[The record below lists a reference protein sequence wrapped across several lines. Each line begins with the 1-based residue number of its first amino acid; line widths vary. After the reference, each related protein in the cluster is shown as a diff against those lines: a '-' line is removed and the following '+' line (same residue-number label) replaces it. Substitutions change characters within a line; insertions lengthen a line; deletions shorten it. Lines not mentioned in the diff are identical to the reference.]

1 MEFKM
6 KKIMTGILIAYSA
19 LSFASYEEHFPQYF
33 EYCTGTQLKYQKEYF
48 NGAQG
53 GPGGHGFMYVHGL
66 CKDQDQ
72 SYPQVKPCD
81 ESSDHQGVGISLDSD
96 YTNVAWVAVP
106 ARDLMISGDRARK
119 VIGKND
125 IEHVLKRSVEL
136 KIFQNVKMKPA
147 AVTKEGFGTVAHERA
162 AALFSIG
169 TDIAV
174 AWARDLRCVKIPVTK
189 KAIASAAVYLN
200 KVNDSYYKG
209 NKSYEWSMISNN
221 CTHLA
226 INTSAAMGMNKFIKV
241 DKALPVQLLNLAIP
255 ANAFMM
261 YADRILKKSVS
272 AKNILQSDVYQ
283 QFGYYPVQVGSL
295 LVREPVFP
303 SSEIFK
309 TNELNGVSLPRK
321 NILKM
326 FTTLKNYDRKFV
338 PENTD
343 LKVNS
348 ERWAV
353 RYSRMRGKQKVSAEL
368 NYVEA
373 QLEKAMELAK

>member
-1 MEFKM
+1 
-6 KKIMTGILIAYSA
+6 MTTILMTFSA
-19 LSFASYEEHFPQYF
+19 VSFASYEEHFPQYF

-53 GPGGHGFMYVHGL
+53 GPGGHGFMYIHGL
-66 CKDQDQ
+66 CKDQEKT
-72 SYPQVKPCD
+72 YPQVKPCD
-81 ESSDHQGVGISLDSD
+81 DSSDHLGVGISLDSD

-106 ARDLMISGDRARK
+106 GRDLMINGERARK
-119 VIGKND
+119 VIGKTD
-125 IEHVLKRSVEL
+125 IEHVVKKSMEL
-136 KIFQNVKMKPA
+136 KIFENVKMKPA
-147 AVTKEGFGTVAHERA
+147 AVSKEGFGTVAHESA

-189 KAIASAAVYLN
+189 KAIASAAIYLN
-200 KVNDSYYKG
+200 QVNDSYYKG

-226 INTSAAMGMNKFIKV
+226 MNTSAAMGINKSIKV
-241 DKALPVQLLNLAIP
+241 DQALPVQLLNLAIP

-261 YADRILKKSVS
+261 YADQILDESVS
-272 AKNILQSDVYQ
+272 AKKILRSKVYQ
-283 QFGYYPVQVGSL
+283 QFGFYPVQVGSL

-309 TNELNGVSLPRK
+309 TDELNGISLPRK
-321 NILKM
+321 KILKM
-326 FTTLKNYDRKFV
+326 FTTLKNYDRKFM

-343 LKVNS
+343 LKANS
-348 ERWAV
+348 ESWAE
-353 RYSRMRGKQKVSAEL
+353 RYSKMRGKQRVSAEQ

-373 QLEKAMELAK
+373 QLEKAMELAR